1 MKSICKH
8 AYRVAIVCV
17 LLIIC
22 ETSSTDATNEAW
34 NKMCEGFGDANVAH
48 HTLTLGAG
56 AASEEKGGTHVN
68 DLKFAP
74 KEARMVSSERGR
86 KPPHRIHSFGYRAFS
101 RRGLNYTAGRLCT
114 ISSGFH

>member
-1 MKSICKH
+1 MFTASLC
-8 AYRVAIVCV
+8 VCV

-22 ETSSTDATNEAW
+22 GISSTDATNETW
-34 NKMCEGFGDANVAH
+34 KTMCEGFGDANVAH

-56 AASEEKGGTHVN
+56 EASEDKGGTHVN

-86 KPPHRIHSFGYRAFS
+86 
-101 RRGLNYTAGRLCT
+101 LL
-114 ISSGFH
+114 